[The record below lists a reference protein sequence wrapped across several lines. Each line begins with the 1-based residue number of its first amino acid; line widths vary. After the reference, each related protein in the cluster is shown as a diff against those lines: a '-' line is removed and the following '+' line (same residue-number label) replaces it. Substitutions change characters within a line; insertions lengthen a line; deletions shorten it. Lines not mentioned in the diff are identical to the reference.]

1 MIDVEFDLSQLHRM
15 GISLGAAADQM
26 PYVMARTLNDAA
38 ESTRT
43 FLIGTTWS
51 SHVTVRNRSF
61 ISAAL
66 TTKGARATKTDL
78 VVEIY
83 DKLQRA
89 NLQLHAKGGTRRPHG
104 GAHMAVPIQANVKRT
119 ARGVRADQRPNVL
132 ARSFRI
138 GDRIFQRQGTRK
150 TVVKLM
156 YSLRSTTPIPKD
168 VPFYEDFAKQMQ
180 IGLRQNLARNVVL
193 AMATRRG

>member
-1 MIDVEFDLSQLHRM
+1 
-15 GISLGAAADQM
+15 
-26 PYVMARTLNDAA
+26 
-38 ESTRT
+38 
-43 FLIGTTWS
+43 
-51 SHVTVRNRSF
+51 
-61 ISAAL
+61 
-66 TTKGARATKTDL
+66 
-78 VVEIY
+78 
-83 DKLQRA
+83 
-89 NLQLHAKGGTRRPHG
+89 
-104 GAHMAVPIQANVKRT
+104 MAVPIQANVKRT
-119 ARGVRADQRPNVL
+119 ARGVRADQRPNTL

-193 AMATRRG
+193 AMATRRR